1 MKPTTVLRHLMLLA
15 LFLIALGARA
25 TESYV
30 VVTGAD
36 SNPPFS
42 GPELPEG
49 GLITEIIR
57 EAITRMGAESQVE
70 YLPWN
75 HAYRRAD
82 SALVLGAYPYVKD
95 AERLQHF
102 YFSTP
107 LYVTVERFFVA
118 NNANI
123 TYVEDSDL
131 QGLIL
136 CRPLGYSLESVN
148 HLIQQNI
155 VRLWAP
161 NDLATC
167 FQLLSAGRV
176 NLVPIGEETGYSVI
190 AENFPG
196 KGGFKVLSKPI
207 QVNGYH
213 LMVSK
218 DYPNA
223 AEILARFNDEVVGM
237 WDEGRIAAIYA
248 KHNTALPPADMFQ
261 LAP

>member
-1 MKPTTVLRHLMLLA
+1 MRPTTVFRQFMLLA
-15 LFLIALGARA
+15 IFFFALVAQA
-25 TESYV
+25 EESYI

-42 GPELPEG
+42 GPELPQG

-57 EAITRMGAESQVE
+57 EAIARMGAESQVE

-102 YFSTP
+102 FFSTP
-107 LYVTVERFFVA
+107 LYVTVERFFVVHDSD
-118 NNANI
+118 I
-123 TYVEDSDL
+123 TFSRDSDL

-148 HLIQQNI
+148 HLIEQNV

-167 FQLLSAGRV
+167 FQLLAAGRV

-190 AENFPG
+190 AENFPAPDD
-196 KGGFKVLSKPI
+196 FKVLTKPI

-218 DYPNA
+218 EYPHA
-223 AEILARFNDEVVGM
+223 TEILQRFDDEVMGM
-237 WDEGRIAAIYA
+237 WNEGRIAALYA
-248 KHNTALPPADMFQ
+248 KHHTALPPVEMFH